1 MKRFTHRN
9 EGFKCENCEADVPDA
24 VGTCRNHC
32 TECLYSKHVDVNPG
46 DRAAACGG
54 KMRPAGLELKSG
66 LPNRI
71 MHVCLKCNFERPN
84 KVAEDDNQDA
94 LLNLMEKF

>member
-1 MKRFTHRN
+1 VKTAKRMCPMRL
-9 EGFKCENCEADVPDA
+9 VPVEITA
-24 VGTCRNHC
+24 LNACIK
-32 TECLYSKHVDVNPG
+32 KHVDVNPG

>member
-1 MKRFTHRN
+1 
-9 EGFKCENCEADVPDA
+9 
-24 VGTCRNHC
+24 
-32 TECLYSKHVDVNPG
+32 
-46 DRAAACGG
+46 
-54 KMRPAGLELKSG
+54 
-66 LPNRI
+66 